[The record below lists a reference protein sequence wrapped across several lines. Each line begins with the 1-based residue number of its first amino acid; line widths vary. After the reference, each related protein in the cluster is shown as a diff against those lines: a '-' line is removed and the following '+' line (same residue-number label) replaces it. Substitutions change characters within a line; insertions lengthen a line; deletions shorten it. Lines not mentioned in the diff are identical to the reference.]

1 MAPSVES
8 ILKDS
13 EFRPELLQRIAQ
25 RKAQPPLAIVPSDPS
40 WPADFEHFRSLIAA
54 ALTKPTDAEE
64 ADDSTPGG
72 FLSVSHVGST
82 SIPGLPAKAVIDIDL
97 VVPSIADEATYVPRL
112 EAAGFHFVSRE
123 PHWHGHR
130 FFAAYGPPRWANL
143 HVWGPECPEVE
154 RHRIFRDY
162 LLAHA
167 DERERYVAVKEE
179 AMQATREGGGGMMDY
194 NFSKQEVIRGI
205 LRRAFQELGYIKDD
219 ADDKKVTE

>member
-1 MAPSVES
+1 MAPSIES

-13 EFRPELLQRIAQ
+13 EFRPDLLERIAQ
-25 RKAQPPLAIVPSDPS
+25 RKAQPPLEIVPSDPS
-40 WPADFEHFRSLIAA
+40 WLADFEHFRSLIATALA
-54 ALTKPTDAEE
+54 ADGPPSDTGT
-64 ADDSTPGG
+64 SPGG
-72 FLSVSHVGST
+72 FVSVSHVGST
-82 SIPGLPAKAVIDIDL
+82 SVPGLPAKAVIDIDL
-97 VVPSIADEATYVPRL
+97 VVPSIGDEATYVPHL

-167 DERERYVAVKEE
+167 DERERYVAAKEQ
-179 AMQATREGGGGMMDY
+179 AMRATKEGAGSMQDY
-194 NFSKQEVIRGI
+194 NWGKQEVIRGI
-205 LRRAFQELGYIKDD
+205 LRRAFQELGYIKED
-219 ADDKKVTE
+219 ADEKK

>member
-1 MAPSVES
+1 MPPSIES

-13 EFRPELLQRIAQ
+13 EFRPDLLQRVAF

-54 ALTKPTDAEE
+54 ALTPKEPPSEE
-64 ADDSTPGG
+64 GTQPGG
-72 FLSVSHVGST
+72 LLSVSHVGST

-97 VVPSIADEATYVPRL
+97 VVPFHTDEATYVPYL
-112 EAAGFHFVSRE
+112 EAAGFQFISRE

-154 RHRIFRDY
+154 RHRIFREY

-179 AMQATREGGGGMMDY
+179 AMRATREAGDKMQDY
-194 NFSKQEVIRGI
+194 NWRKQEVIRGI
-205 LRRAFQELGYIKDD
+205 LKRAFQELGYIKDD
-219 ADDKKVTE
+219 ADGK